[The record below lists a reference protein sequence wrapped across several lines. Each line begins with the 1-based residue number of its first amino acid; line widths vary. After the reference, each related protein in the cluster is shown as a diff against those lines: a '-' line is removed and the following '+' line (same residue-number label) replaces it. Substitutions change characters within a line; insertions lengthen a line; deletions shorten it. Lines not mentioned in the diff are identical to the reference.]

1 METRRY
7 TDLVLFKRLLGLA
20 RPYWPHIIGIFLLD
34 LLKGSVVILNP
45 VPLKLAIDCV
55 IPKEPRPLPSFLSAV
70 TPAWMQDSKTAVLIL
85 ACMML
90 MTIPLLSK
98 IQALATQMLTMLTGE
113 KLILGF
119 QAQLFRHATR
129 LSLAYHDA
137 KGTADAAYRIKNDAP
152 AIKYIAIDGVSP
164 FVTAAIT
171 LCTMLYI
178 TIQLDWEL
186 ALIALTISPVLFF
199 VAKVYRRRMRK
210 VSHTVKEAE
219 SGTFSV
225 VQEVLTSLRVVKRS
239 ARRTGRRTA
248 WSRSHRRA
256 SRRAST

>member
-98 IQALATQMLTMLTGE
+98 IQALATQMLTMLTGD

-164 FVTAAIT
+164 FVT
-171 LCTMLYI
+171 
-178 TIQLDWEL
+178 
-186 ALIALTISPVLFF
+186 
-199 VAKVYRRRMRK
+199 
-210 VSHTVKEAE
+210 
-219 SGTFSV
+219 
-225 VQEVLTSLRVVKRS
+225 
-239 ARRTGRRTA
+239 
-248 WSRSHRRA
+248 
-256 SRRAST
+256 